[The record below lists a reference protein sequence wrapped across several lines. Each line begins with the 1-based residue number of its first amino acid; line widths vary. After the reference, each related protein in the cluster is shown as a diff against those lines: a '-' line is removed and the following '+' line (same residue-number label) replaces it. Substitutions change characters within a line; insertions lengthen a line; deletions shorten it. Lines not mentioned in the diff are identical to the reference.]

1 MRKIVVSVVSHR
13 HGAMVT
19 SLLHRLSEISS
30 PHVVR
35 VVLTQNVAEAVPV
48 EPDAG
53 WPFALD
59 VIKNA
64 TPQGFGENHNKALHD
79 AKEDFVCIM
88 NPDVELVD
96 NSTFERLLDASA
108 AGVGCIYPRQID
120 EDGEIQDIERDI
132 PTFFSLLVRYAVR
145 RPERCGDWVNAA
157 FLLLPSEVWHGL
169 GGFDDRYFM
178 YCEDVD
184 FCLRIRLRGL
194 ALKAAPVTVV
204 HAGQRASHRNIH
216 HLFWHVS
223 SLVRLWTSSV
233 FWRAW
238 WKKKQGRLHRMD
250 AGFPDGGL

>member
-13 HGAMVT
+13 HGAMVE

-30 PHVVR
+30 SHVVR
-35 VVLTQNVAEAVPV
+35 VVLTQNVAEAVPC

-64 TPQGFGENHNKALHD
+64 SPQGFGENHNKALHD

-96 NSTFERLLDASA
+96 AATFGRLLDAASSA
-108 AGVGCIYPRQID
+108 GAGCIYPRQID
-120 EDGEIQDIERDI
+120 ADGKIQDIERDM

-145 RPERCGDWVNAA
+145 RPEKCSDWVNAA
-157 FLLLPSEVWHGL
+157 FLLLPSKVWHEL
-169 GGFDDRYFM
+169 GGFDERYFM

-194 ALKAAPVTVV
+194 SLVAAPVTVV

-216 HLFWHVS
+216 HLFWHLS
-223 SLVRLWTSSV
+223 SLLRLWTSSV

-238 WKKKQGRLHRMD
+238 WKKKRGRLHRTD
-250 AGFPDGGL
+250 A